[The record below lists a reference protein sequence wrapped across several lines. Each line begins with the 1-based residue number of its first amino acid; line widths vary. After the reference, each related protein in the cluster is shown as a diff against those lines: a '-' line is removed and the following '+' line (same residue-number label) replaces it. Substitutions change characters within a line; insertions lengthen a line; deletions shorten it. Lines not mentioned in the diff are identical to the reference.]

1 MMNVRLRKIIAS
13 SALGAALMG
22 ASVLATSVPAQ
33 AITVLGGLDLGRY
46 CQSIGY
52 SGVTLVSYDAFGFR
66 CFAGP
71 IQTGINMASACAFQY
86 NNSAAIATYRNV
98 HDPWS
103 WYCFLNT
110 G

>member
-1 MMNVRLRKIIAS
+1 MRLRTIIGS
-13 SALGAALMG
+13 SALSAVLVSG
-22 ASVLATSVPAQ
+22 SVLATSAPAQ
-33 AITVLGGLDLGRY
+33 AITVLGGLNLARY

-52 SGVTLVSYDAFGFR
+52 SGVALVSYDAFGFR
-66 CFAGP
+66 CFDWP
-71 IQTGINMASACAFQY
+71 TQVGINMAAACAFQY
-86 NNSAAIATYRNV
+86 NNPAAIATYRNV